1 MEETFAFKRPDT
13 YRQTLEAEQM
23 KANRVFDSFC
33 IEASKKVNSFFTEKL
48 NCSSSRVV
56 KYSHKLV
63 AEDASKIDG
72 DINYTVSV
80 EHGNELKTVD
90 VPVKVTNNEAI
101 LPEETVMASVLSS
114 ASSLRVT
121 ASLKV
126 SEEIQANIKRINEF
140 ETYKQEEFEKTLAS
154 TSIQRTAASVTSP
167 ADQLAPNLKIN
178 KDFLPSGVKVGDVLY
193 VDAAQYRIVSG
204 DDDKLNSEGSGVYWT
219 LSRVL
224 DVLGKDEKVINV
236 QDKF

>member
-13 YRQTLEAEQM
+13 FRQTREAEQM

-56 KYSHKLV
+56 KYSHNLI
-63 AEDASKIDG
+63 ADDSTKIDG

-80 EHGNELKTVD
+80 EHGNELKSVE
-90 VPVKVTNNEAI
+90 VPVKVVNNEAI
-101 LPEETVMASVLSS
+101 LPEESVLASVLT
-114 ASSLRVT
+114 ATTSLRAT
-121 ASLKV
+121 ANLKV
-126 SEEIQANIKRINEF
+126 SEEIQENIKRINDR
-140 ETYKQEEFEKTLAS
+140 ETYKKEEFEKTLSS
-154 TSIQRTAASVTSP
+154 TSIQKTAASVTSP
-167 ADQLAPNLKIN
+167 ADQLSPNLKIN

-193 VDAAQYRIVSG
+193 IDSAQYRIVSG
-204 DDDKLNSEGSGVYWT
+204 DDDKLNVEGSGVYWT
-219 LSRVL
+219 LSKVL